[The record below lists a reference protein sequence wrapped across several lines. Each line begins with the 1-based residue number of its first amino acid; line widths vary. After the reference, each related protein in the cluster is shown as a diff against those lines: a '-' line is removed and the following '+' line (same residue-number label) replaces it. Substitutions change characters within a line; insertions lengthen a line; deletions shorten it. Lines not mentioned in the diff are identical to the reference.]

1 MAYDRNADFEE
12 LCERI
17 DSHCFTGD
25 TLFDPKMIEMF
36 EDYVGRWTRAIAS
49 QKETNKEVAEQEA
62 NDEKTK
68 ADIRETGRIPANT
81 LCPFRYECGDD
92 CPREWDKPTEVAYSC
107 AMARGLVM

>member
-68 ADIRETGRIPANT
+68 ADIRETGRIPANA
-81 LCPFRYECGDD
+81 LCPFRYECDN
-92 CPREWDKPTEVAYSC
+92 CPCNGNEPHQESYSC
-107 AMARGLVM
+107 AMARGMIL